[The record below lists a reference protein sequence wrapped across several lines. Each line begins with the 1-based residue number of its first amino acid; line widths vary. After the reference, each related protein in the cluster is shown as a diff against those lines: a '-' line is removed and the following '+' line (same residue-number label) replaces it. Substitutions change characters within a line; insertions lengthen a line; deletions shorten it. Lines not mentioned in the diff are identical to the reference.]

1 MNESAGRPDAVS
13 LRTKS
18 IVELRK
24 LHRQA
29 GWLLNKLTAKEWVQS
44 EYLATAADQAGA
56 VSELL
61 ELLSRGIEPQSDFSR
76 HADDNLS

>member
-1 MNESAGRPDAVS
+1 MNERDGRPDGVS

-18 IVELRK
+18 VVELRK

-29 GWLLNKLTAKEWVQS
+29 GWLLNKLTSKEWVKS
-44 EYLATAADQAGA
+44 EHLATAAEQADT

-61 ELLSRGIEPQSDFSR
+61 DLLSRGIDPDADFNR
-76 HADDNLS
+76 LAHEDPR

>member
-1 MNESAGRPDAVS
+1 MNESDGRPDGVS

-29 GWLLNKLTAKEWVQS
+29 GWLLSKLTSKEWVKS
-44 EYLATAADQAGA
+44 EYLATAADQADS

-61 ELLSRGIEPQSDFSR
+61 DLLSRGIDPEADFNR
-76 HADDNLS
+76 LAYDDLR